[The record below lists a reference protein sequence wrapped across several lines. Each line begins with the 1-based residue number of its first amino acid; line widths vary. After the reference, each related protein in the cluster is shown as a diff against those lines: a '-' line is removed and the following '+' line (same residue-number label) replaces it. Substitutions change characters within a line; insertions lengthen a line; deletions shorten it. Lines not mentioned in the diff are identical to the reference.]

1 MRSVLA
7 AGLNSFVGEA
17 WRLRIVTKGTEMIAR
32 ILAAPVLCIALLV
45 SGCQSVQTTA
55 PGAVGIERKQQM
67 LVSEQDV
74 EKGAAQAY
82 AQQVQKARKAGK
94 LNSNPALTTRVRA
107 ISQRLIPATRAF
119 RPDAPGWKWEI
130 NTLTTNEMN
139 AYAMPGGKIMVYS
152 GLVDRLKL
160 TDAELAAVIGHEI
173 SHALR
178 EHTRERVSRAY
189 AQQLALTGIAI
200 ATGAGQGTLDLA
212 NEVASVTFE
221 LPHSREQESEADIMG
236 LELMARAGYDPN
248 AAVNVWKKMM
258 AAEKTGAPEFLST
271 HPAPANRIAEL
282 QASVPKVLPLYQAAN
297 LRR

>member
-1 MRSVLA
+1 MS
-7 AGLNSFVGEA
+7 GKN
-17 WRLRIVTKGTEMIAR
+17 
-32 ILAAPVLCIALLV
+32 ALLAPILIGALSV
-45 SGCQSVQTTA
+45 AGCQTVQTTA

-67 LVSEQDV
+67 LISESDI

-82 AQQVQKARKAGK
+82 AQELQKARQAGK
-94 LNSNPALTTRVRA
+94 LNTDAALTARVRA
-107 ISQRLIPATRAF
+107 VSQRLIPQTRAF

-130 NTLTTNEMN
+130 NALTTKEMN

-152 GLVDRLKL
+152 GLVERLKL

-189 AQQLALTGIAI
+189 AQQLALTGIAV

-212 NEVASVTFE
+212 NSVASVTFQ

-248 AAVNVWKKMM
+248 AAVSVWKKMM
-258 AAEKTGAPEFLST
+258 TAEKSSPPEFLST
-271 HPAPANRIAEL
+271 HPAPGNRIAEL
-282 QASVPKVLPLYQAAN
+282 QASVPKVMPLYQSA
-297 LRR
+297 RR

>member
-1 MRSVLA
+1 MLVKLLSVA
-7 AGLNSFVGEA
+7 
-17 WRLRIVTKGTEMIAR
+17 
-32 ILAAPVLCIALLV
+32 VLCGALLI
-45 SGCQSVQTTA
+45 SGCQTVQTTA

-67 LVSEQDV
+67 LVSEADV

-82 AQQVQKARKAGK
+82 AQEVQKAREAGK
-94 LNSNPALTTRVRA
+94 LNANPALTARVRT
-107 ISQRLIPATRAF
+107 ITQRLIPATGTF

-189 AQQLALTGIAI
+189 AQQLALTGVAVIA
-200 ATGAGQGTLDLA
+200 GVGQGALDLA
-212 NEVASVTFE
+212 NTVASVTFQ

-236 LELMARAGYDPN
+236 LELMARAGYDPR
-248 AAVNVWKKMM
+248 AAVSVWQKMM
-258 AAEKTGAPEFLST
+258 TAEKSNPPEFLST
-271 HPAPANRIAEL
+271 HPAPGNRIAEL
-282 QASVPKVLPLYQAAN
+282 QARMPKVLPLYQAASAK
-297 LRR
+297 R